1 MQGQKRKKL
10 IVEISVSSKMVVIV
24 YEFINKEQKGNR
36 ESINI
41 YV

>member
-24 YEFINKEQKGNR
+24 YEFINKEQKRNR